1 MTETAPKPE
10 FITAV
15 ETEITVEF
23 PAVGDV
29 TEYELEWK
37 PYPASWETGSKSKN
51 VSVSGK
57 KTKATVTDLEPGT
70 TYCIRLAC
78 KDATG
83 RAGEPSQ
90 ELIVDTEQ
98 VGCTPQQ
105 KSCCTVS

>member
-1 MTETAPKPE
+1 MTEVAPKPD
-10 FITAV
+10 FVTAV

-23 PAVGDV
+23 PAAGDV
-29 TEYELEWK
+29 SEYELQWK
-37 PYPASWETGSKSKN
+37 PYPASWETGAKSKN

-57 KTKATVTDLEPGT
+57 KTKSVITDLEPGT

-83 RAGEPSQ
+83 RSGEPGQ

-98 VGCTPQQ
+98 VGCTPQE
-105 KSCCTVS
+105 KSCCTIL